1 MSQADHVF
9 IQNCKDILQ
18 NGVWDRDPHLSRG
31 FHSKGN
37 RNGKR

>member
-18 NGVWDRDPHLSRG
+18 NGVWDRDQQVRPAGRTAHPPTR
-31 FHSKGN
+31 
-37 RNGKR
+37 